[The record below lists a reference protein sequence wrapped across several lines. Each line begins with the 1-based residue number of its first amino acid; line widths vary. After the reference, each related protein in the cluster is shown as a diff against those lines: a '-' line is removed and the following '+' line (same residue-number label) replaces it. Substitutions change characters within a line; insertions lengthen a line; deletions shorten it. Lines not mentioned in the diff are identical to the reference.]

1 MQVKLLEVE
10 TAAAAGE
17 GGSTME
23 LFLPTV
29 ALTFDTASFSAAVAA
44 ATADDDVDAVVVADA
59 AEGSAELVVDSVGS
73 DGRRVSSNAPLLAGR
88 AGLSWCTPFG
98 GLVDAWVVS
107 FVDRDLTKVTRR

>member
-44 ATADDDVDAVVVADA
+44 VADDDVAAVVVAGA

-98 GLVDAWVVS
+98 GLDDAWVVS